1 MISLWQSSIDFPS
14 FPQLKE
20 DISTDVLII
29 GGGITGILC
38 GYFLKNQGIDC
49 VIAEGTTLCHGV
61 TGNTTAKITSQHGL
75 IYNKLAN
82 RYCEETAKKY
92 YLANEDA
99 LKNYR
104 ELCKNIDCDFE
115 EKDNY
120 IYSLKSQEDIKEELF
135 ILNRIGANAEFCDTC
150 DLPFSVAGAVKFPN
164 QAQFNPLKFLKE
176 TVKDL
181 NIYEN
186 TFIRSY
192 DGNRYVSD
200 YGKITAK
207 KVIVATHFPIFNKH
221 GGYFIK
227 MHQNRSYVIALENAK
242 LVDGMYLDEDK
253 NGLSFRTYKDFL
265 LIGGGS
271 HKTGKDGGGW
281 KELEEFA
288 KKHYPNATIK
298 YKWATQ
304 DCITLDDMPYIG
316 RYSEKTPDMYVATG
330 FNKWGMTQSMVSASL
345 LSDMIQGKRNEYE
358 DIFSPS
364 RTILHP
370 RLFENAFTSVVN
382 LLTPTAPRCP
392 HLGCALKWNKQE
404 HTWDCPCHGSRF
416 EENGKL
422 LDNPATDDIKKRP

>member
-1 MISLWQSSIDFPS
+1 MKSLWQSSVDFPS

-29 GGGITGILC
+29 GGGITGILNA
-38 GYFLKNQGIDC
+38 YMLKKQGIDC
-49 VIAEGTTLCHGV
+49 VVAEGDTICHGV
-61 TGNTTAKITSQHGL
+61 TGSTTAKITSQHGL

-82 RYCEETAKKY
+82 RYNEETARKY
-92 YLANEDA
+92 YLANEEA
-99 LKNYR
+99 LRKYK
-104 ELCKNIDCDFE
+104 ELCKDIDCDFKE
-115 EKDNY
+115 IDNY
-120 IYSLKSQEDIKEELF
+120 IYSLKDAENLKEELF
-135 ILNRIGANAEFCDTC
+135 TLHRIGAKAEFSADC

-176 TVKDL
+176 IIKKL
-181 NIYEN
+181 KIYEH

-192 DGNRYVSD
+192 NGDKYISD
-200 YGKITAK
+200 YGSIKAK

-242 LVDGMYLDEDK
+242 PVDGMYLDENDK
-253 NGLSFRTYKDFL
+253 GLSFRPYKDYL

-271 HKTGKDGGGW
+271 HKTGKEVGGW
-281 KELEEFA
+281 TELEEIGA
-288 KKHYPNATIK
+288 KYYPKAKIK
-298 YKWATQ
+298 YKWAAQ

-316 RYSEKTPDMYVATG
+316 RYSEKTPDLFVATG
-330 FNKWGMTQSMVSASL
+330 FNKCGMTQSMVSANI
-345 LSDMIQGKRNEYE
+345 LSDILSGKRNEYE
-358 DIFSPS
+358 DVFSPQ

-370 RLFENAFTSVVN
+370 RLAENAFTSVFN

-416 EENGKL
+416 SENGKL
-422 LDNPATDDIKKRP
+422 LDNPATGNIKKP